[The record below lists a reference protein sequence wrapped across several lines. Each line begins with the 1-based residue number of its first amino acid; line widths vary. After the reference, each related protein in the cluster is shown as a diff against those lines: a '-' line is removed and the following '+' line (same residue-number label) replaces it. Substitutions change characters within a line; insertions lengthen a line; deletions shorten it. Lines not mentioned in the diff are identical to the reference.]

1 MLAALSEDKLWIIV
15 LILSMRSPLLHQLL
29 VLKGINFFFLY
40 QLVYFRSLRSEHV
53 FQAILLV
60 VTALSKIYALLLF
73 ILFDCVDWVK
83 VHVVGSWIVF

>member
-1 MLAALSEDKLWIIV
+1 MLAALSKHKLWIIV
-15 LILSMRSPLLHQLL
+15 LILSMRSPLLNQLL
-29 VLKGINFFFLY
+29 VLEGVNFFFLY
-40 QLVYFRSLRSEHV
+40 QLVYFRSLRSEHI

-60 VTALSKIYALLLF
+60 VTTLSKIYALLLF

>member
-1 MLAALSEDKLWIIV
+1 MLAALSEHKLWISV

-29 VLKGINFFFLY
+29 VLKGVHFFFLY
-40 QLVYFRSLRSEHV
+40 QLVYFRSLCSEHV

-83 VHVVGSWIVF
+83 VHVVGSLIVF